1 MRTTVKICGITRPRD
16 AVAAAAAGADA
27 IGLVF
32 SARSARCVTIPTA
45 RSIVAVLPPFVSVVA
60 LFVDAEP
67 AEVAEVLA
75 NVSVDCLQFHGEES
89 PDYCASFGRRYIKA
103 MPMKGGVEPEA
114 YAARYPDAAAFLV
127 DSHAPGEIGGTGK
140 VFDWSNFPRELAKPV
155 LLAGGLSPEN
165 VAEAIRRCEPYGVD
179 VSSGVETDKGIK
191 DHARMATFIEE
202 VERVRQH

>member
-16 AVAAAAAGADA
+16 GVAAAAAGADA

-32 SARSARCVTIPTA
+32 SERSARYVTIPTA
-45 RSIVAVLPPFVSVVA
+45 QSIVAALPPFVSVVA
-60 LFVDAEP
+60 LFLDAEP
-67 AEVAEVLA
+67 TDVAEVLA
-75 NVSVDCLQFHGEES
+75 HVSVDCLQFHGNES

-103 MPMKGGVEPEA
+103 MPMSGGLEPQA
-114 YAARYPDAAAFLV
+114 YAAHYPHAAAFLV

-155 LLAGGLSPEN
+155 LLAGGLAPEN

-191 DHARMATFIEE
+191 DHARMAAFIEE